1 VDIALLILFSHA
13 IAKALL
19 FMSAGAL
26 ILTTSNQN
34 ITEMG
39 GIWARMPATTTAF
52 LGGSAGMTVLMPL
65 GMFWTLKRW
74 LSGEWAIPW
83 WLLAVLIFVNCLSI
97 VNLTRVFRL
106 VFLGQTQSKTH
117 RTPEVA
123 WPMALP
129 MVSLILIVLLA
140 PIIPLRWDF
149 WLSFTNPLVNNQSFT
164 IVWGFPLLMASGV
177 IGLVIGLMVE
187 LRRAWARPTGLIL
200 RFLQDLF
207 AYDFYLDRIYQF
219 TVVLAVGS
227 LSKITAWLDRYI
239 IDGLVNLVSLATIF
253 SGSALKYNVSGQS
266 QFYVLT
272 ILLGIGGLI
281 WLLLN
286 GQWSLITDY
295 WSSLLTH

>member
-1 VDIALLILFSHA
+1 
-13 IAKALL
+13 
-19 FMSAGAL
+19 
-26 ILTTSNQN
+26 
-34 ITEMG
+34 
-39 GIWARMPATTTAF
+39 
-52 LGGSAGMTVLMPL
+52 MTVLMPL

-74 LSGEWAIPW
+74 LGGEWAIPW

-129 MVSLILIVLLA
+129 MVALILIALLA

-149 WLSFTNPLVNNQSFT
+149 WLSFTNPLLNNQSFT
-164 IVWGFPLLMASGV
+164 IVWGFPLLIASGV
-177 IGLVIGLMVE
+177 IGLVIGLTVE
-187 LRRAWARPTGLIL
+187 LRRAWARPTGLII

-227 LSKITAWLDRYI
+227 LSKITAWIDRYI

-272 ILLGIGGLI
+272 ILFGIGGLI

-286 GQWSLITDY
+286 GQWSLITNY